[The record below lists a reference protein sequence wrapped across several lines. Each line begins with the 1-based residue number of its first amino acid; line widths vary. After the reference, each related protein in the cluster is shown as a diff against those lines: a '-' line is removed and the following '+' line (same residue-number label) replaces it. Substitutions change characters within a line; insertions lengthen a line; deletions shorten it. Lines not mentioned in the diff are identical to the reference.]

1 MTAQRCGEEMERTDS
16 GETYS
21 LGIDLGQRVAI
32 VLLDDRLKVRGHKC
46 YEWFGGERWTR
57 RLAADWVRWIW
68 VEDECMWLRHYATL
82 ADTIC
87 AESIWLHAAPHRGRH
102 IQPEGVLIIGEMAT
116 GLANLLGTIGKRL
129 TLVNP
134 AELGRVIPKRR
145 RISAM
150 SNGLLGDWGDTDW
163 HTEYGGPRGGSG
175 VRQDVADAA
184 MLAYWGMTRHGAR
197 ALQV

>member
-1 MTAQRCGEEMERTDS
+1 M
-16 GETYS
+16 TYS

-46 YEWFGGERWTR
+46 YEWTIDSFPGYDHPIRWTR

-68 VEDECMWLRHYATL
+68 DACLDDECMWLRHYATL

-102 IQPEGVLIIGEMAT
+102 IQPEGVLIIGEMAAE
-116 GLANLLGTIGKRL
+116 LANLLGTIGKRL
-129 TLVNP
+129 TLVDP